1 MALLLGVTI
10 AIGLGRAGLHH
21 HGNATPPVH
30 RPAARTKAPAPKHKA
45 YYEVH
50 AGDTLSAIAA
60 KKHLSLAVLRR
71 LNPNVQPTALFLGE
85 KIRIR

>member
-1 MALLLGVTI
+1 LLGVTL
-10 AIGLGRAGLHH
+10 AIGLGRAGLHQH
-21 HGNATPPVH
+21 SSTTPATVHPVAH
-30 RPAARTKAPAPKHKA
+30 QAAPAPKHKA
-45 YYEVH
+45 YYAVH

-60 KKHLSLAVLRR
+60 KKHVSIPVLRR